1 MNAFAPV
8 PQPSSQ
14 PAPRPA
20 HARCSFVPP
29 YLLQRITETS
39 EERRLVAGGRSTLA
53 VDEQMRSRREAASS
67 ATPPLAP
74 AAGGDRVVYDAG
86 GTEDLPGR
94 QVRAADEP
102 PTGDVAVDEAHDHSG
117 VAWDL
122 FEQVFGR
129 RSVDAAGTPLTV
141 TVHYGQD
148 YDNAFW
154 DGQQLVFG
162 DGDGQV
168 FDRFTK
174 PLDVTVHEF
183 THGVT
188 QFTAGLT
195 YQGQSGALN
204 ESVSDV
210 FASMAKQRALS
221 QDAQQADWLIG
232 QGLFLPDVKA
242 TALRSMLEPGT
253 AYDDPRLGKD
263 PQVGSMDAYVDTT
276 DDNGGVHINSGI
288 PNRAFAL
295 AARGIGGNSW
305 ERPGQ
310 VWYAAITDGSV
321 TASTDFAGFAQATV
335 DAAARLFPDDTTVAD
350 AVRSAWQQV
359 GLLGGSAARPAAT
372 PPPPV
377 TGSPTSGG
385 SGSDA
390 PAGSGSSAS
399 GSEGSGGSQGS
410 QPVPG
415 ASTGGVPDERGAG
428 ATAGPAAGDT
438 DEMVLVRRSGGFA
451 GATRSAQMSL
461 ADGSVG
467 GELRRLL
474 DQISVNDLVRSE
486 PQPDR
491 FTYTVACR
499 SFELTVPEQDLTP
512 ELTRVVQIVLDQGG
526 R

>member
-1 MNAFAPV
+1 MTRSTPRHSDGD
-8 PQPSSQ
+8 QPD
-14 PAPRPA
+14 RID
-20 HARCSFVPP
+20 HCGFVPP
-29 YLLQRITETS
+29 YLLQRVADTAPR
-39 EERRLVAGGRSTLA
+39 RRLVAGGRDTLA
-53 VDEQMRSRREAASS
+53 VDETLRARREAATA

-74 AAGGDRVVYDAG
+74 DSGGDRVVYDAG
-86 GTEDLPGR
+86 GTENLPGKR
-94 QVRAADEP
+94 VRDADDP
-102 PTGDVAVDEAHDHSG
+102 PTGDAAVDEAHDYSG

-122 FEQVFGR
+122 FAEVFGR
-129 RSVDAAGTPLTV
+129 RSVDGRGTPLTV
-141 TVHYGQD
+141 SVHYGQD

-154 DGQQLVFG
+154 DGSQLVFG
-162 DGDGQV
+162 DGDGEV

-174 PLDVTVHEF
+174 PLDVTAHEF

-210 FASMAKQRALS
+210 FASMAKQRSLGQTS
-221 QDAQQADWLIG
+221 DQADWLIG

-263 PQVGSMDAYVDTT
+263 PQVGTMDAYVDTEE
-276 DDNGGVHINSGI
+276 DSGGVHINSGI

-295 AARGIGGNSW
+295 AARAIGGNSW

-310 VWYAAITDGSV
+310 VWYDALTGGAV

-335 DAAARLFPDDTTVAD
+335 DSATRLFPDDASVAEH
-350 AVRSAWQQV
+350 VREAWQQV
-359 GLLGGSAARPAAT
+359 GLLTGSAAAAGGT
-372 PPPPV
+372 VGPGA
-377 TGSPTSGG
+377 GSPGAHSTGADNTS
-385 SGSDA
+385 A
-390 PAGSGSSAS
+390 
-399 GSEGSGGSQGS
+399 
-410 QPVPG
+410 
-415 ASTGGVPDERGAG
+415 GGVPSLPGEE
-428 ATAGPAAGDT
+428 GD
-438 DEMVLVRRSGGFA
+438 DVVAVRRTGGFA
-451 GATRSAQMSL
+451 GTTRFGEVSL
-461 ADGSVG
+461 AADPFG

-474 DQISVNDLVRSE
+474 DHISVSDLSRSE

-499 SFELTVPEQDLTP
+499 SWELTVPEQDLTP
-512 ELTRVVQIVLDQGG
+512 ELTRVVQIVLDQQD

>member
-1 MNAFAPV
+1 MTRTTSSV
-8 PQPSSQ
+8 SQGQPD
-14 PAPRPA
+14 
-20 HARCSFVPP
+20 RCQFVPP
-29 YLLQRITETS
+29 YLLQRIAES
-39 EERRLVAGGRSTLA
+39 SAGRRSVAVGRSTLA
-53 VDEQMRSRREAASS
+53 VDEQMRARREAASS
-67 ATPPLAP
+67 GTSPLAP
-74 AAGGDRVVYDAG
+74 TEGGNRVVYDAA
-86 GTEDLPGR
+86 GTEDLPGTKA
-94 QVRAADEP
+94 RAADEP
-102 PTGDVAVDEAHDHSG
+102 PTGDAAVDEEHDHSG

-122 FEQVFGR
+122 FEQVFSR
-129 RSVDAAGTPLTV
+129 RSVDGAGTPLTV
-141 TVHYGQD
+141 TVHYGRD

-154 DGQQLVFG
+154 DGEQLVFG
-162 DGDGQV
+162 DGDGEL

-210 FASMAKQRALS
+210 FASLAKQRALG

-305 ERPGQ
+305 ERAGR
-310 VWYAAITDGSV
+310 VWYAALTGGGV

-335 DAAARLFPDDTTVAD
+335 DAATQLFADDTSVAEQ
-350 AVRSAWQQV
+350 VRSAWQQV
-359 GLLGGSAARPAAT
+359 GLLGGSTGSGSAAT
-372 PPPPV
+372 PPAPV
-377 TGSPTSGG
+377 
-385 SGSDA
+385 
-390 PAGSGSSAS
+390 AGSTQPGGTAPGSADA
-399 GSEGSGGSQGS
+399 GPAAG
-410 QPVPG
+410 
-415 ASTGGVPDERGAG
+415 TGGTGGEERG
-428 ATAGPAAGDT
+428 ATAGPAASAA
-438 DEMVLVRRSGGFA
+438 EVVAVRRSGGF
-451 GATRSAQMSL
+451 GGTTRSAEMSL
-461 ADGSVG
+461 ADDPAGN
-467 GELRRLL
+467 ELRHLL
-474 DQISVNDLVRSE
+474 DQISMTADLGVSE

-491 FTYTVACR
+491 FTYTFACR

-512 ELTRVVQIVLDQGG
+512 ELTRVVQIVLDQQGP
-526 R
+526 